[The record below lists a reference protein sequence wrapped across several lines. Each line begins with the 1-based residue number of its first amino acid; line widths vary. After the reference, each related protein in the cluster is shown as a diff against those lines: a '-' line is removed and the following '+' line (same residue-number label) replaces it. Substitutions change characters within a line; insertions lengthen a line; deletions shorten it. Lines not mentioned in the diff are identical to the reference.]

1 MRQRETQRSRSVQVG
16 ILMKA
21 YREAYSIDNR
31 SRGLTQEELLRRMA
45 LFDSQFADRSSHTM
59 VSRWE
64 SGATRPNRKR
74 LEVFGKALDLSSA
87 EVEGLM
93 TLAGFKPS
101 AEADPSLA
109 NTNASAESQLQS
121 ARSEDQQP
129 PSSGVRSN
137 AAPSIAASLDLRETL
152 RFAAFSCLLPGLCI
166 VASGYILSS
175 AGLMDPWIP
184 IVYVVSIMSLMLA
197 YKFMRMRGSHTLREF
212 LSISL
217 FFLLSAQLL
226 PSALTRMDIYGFYT
240 LGEFAV
246 KPLPYMLAL
255 TVNLLISSSAALV
268 FHLLWNWQY
277 GSGRGTNDPLRR
289 AVTVVGPP
297 AALAY
302 VCVLLLSNIGVWT
315 EFGIQLAA
323 LSAAFVVMLL
333 LRDPDVNLEERDRR
347 FFLYAAVS
355 VAITTA
361 AIGAV
366 AMLAVYLMPGL
377 PSILPDHNL
386 WYSWEINFDALGY
399 PPEEALDRLNVG
411 YLWQNMCIYVYMV
424 LVVGGS
430 LISTLC
436 RVGSRPAASVE
447 TSAVGSAG
455 ESTAD

>member
-1 MRQRETQRSRSVQVG
+1 MQQRETQRSRSVQVG

-21 YREAYSIDNR
+21 YREAYSTGNR

-74 LEVFGKALDLSSA
+74 LEVFGKALDLSTE

-93 TLAGFKPS
+93 TLAGFRS
-101 AEADPSLA
+101 SGEADPSAA
-109 NTNASAESQLQS
+109 NTNGSAEPELRG
-121 ARSEDQQP
+121 ALSEDP
-129 PSSGVRSN
+129 PLSAAAINPN

-152 RFAAFSCLLPGLCI
+152 RFAALSCLLPGLCI

-197 YKFMRMRGSHTLREF
+197 YKFMRMRGDHSLREF

-255 TVNLLISSSAALV
+255 TVNLVISSSAALV

-302 VCVLLLSNIGVWT
+302 VCVLILSNIGVWT

-323 LSAAFVVMLL
+323 LSGAFVVMLL
-333 LRDPDVNLEERDRR
+333 LRDPDVKIEERDRR
-347 FFLYAAVS
+347 FFLYAAIS
-355 VAITTA
+355 VTIATA

-366 AMLAVYLMPGL
+366 AMLAIYLMPGL

-399 PPEEALDRLNVG
+399 PEEEALDRLNVG

-430 LISTLC
+430 MISTLC
-436 RVGSRPAASVE
+436 RLGSRAATSDD
-447 TSAVGSAG
+447 TSAVGSSS
-455 ESTAD
+455 ESGTD